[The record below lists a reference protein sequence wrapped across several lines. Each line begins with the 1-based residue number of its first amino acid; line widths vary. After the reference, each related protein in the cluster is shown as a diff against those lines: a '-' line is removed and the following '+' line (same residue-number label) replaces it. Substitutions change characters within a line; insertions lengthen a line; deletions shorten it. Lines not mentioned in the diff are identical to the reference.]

1 MATPDKLQQVF
12 LEQQRLIADA
22 TDQAIGQNFEHVT
35 GQLTGLTSAVYTQRM
50 SQIVQNGQSYRTR
63 AAAVNTTL
71 VNSKDLLNSNRHKQ
85 QGTVIQSY
93 SYISSSPSLYSSGF
107 NVIICVYFIRFMIK

>member
-1 MATPDKLQQVF
+1 MRGISTFVF

-50 SQIVQNGQSYRTR
+50 SQIVQS
-63 AAAVNTTL
+63 
-71 VNSKDLLNSNRHKQ
+71 
-85 QGTVIQSY
+85 
-93 SYISSSPSLYSSGF
+93 F
-107 NVIICVYFIRFMIK
+107 NLINLKSE

>member
-35 GQLTGLTSAVYTQRM
+35 GQLTGVYTQRM
-50 SQIVQNGQSYRTR
+50 SQIVQS
-63 AAAVNTTL
+63 
-71 VNSKDLLNSNRHKQ
+71 
-85 QGTVIQSY
+85 
-93 SYISSSPSLYSSGF
+93 F
-107 NVIICVYFIRFMIK
+107 NLINLKSE